1 MDEIMAWVQAHR
13 DQGHAADPTVV
24 GAPGIGRGSW
34 CHTCREY
41 GPSTVRILT
50 LEEVE

>member
-24 GAPGIGRGSW
+24 GAPGRGSW